1 MPSASLRLLTVF
13 AAFAWAAGA
22 AAQPA
27 PGWEEARKAIL
38 ADYAKQLPGDK
49 VLEVTGPERKEGN
62 LLAVR
67 YFGTVLLERA
77 DKTRE
82 RQRVAVDYVLVG
94 SRWEQGTVRM
104 YESIALPDVNPPSKD
119 EAQRVIAAAW
129 QKANCEGFDIKSI
142 ALEGEPRF
150 QRETTADRANA
161 KRWFV
166 YQIQID
172 AVGTGKFRLSEDGAP
187 YVNRTQN
194 MLLWDPAARSWSVD
208 PRHVRCG
215 GFSKKS

>member
-1 MPSASLRLLTVF
+1 MPSASLRVLTIF
-13 AAFAWAAGA
+13 LALAWAAVA

-27 PGWEEARKAIL
+27 PGWDEARKAIL
-38 ADYAKQLPGDK
+38 ADYAKQVPGDK
-49 VLEVTGPERKEGN
+49 VVEVTGPERKEGN

-67 YFGTVLLERA
+67 WFGTVLLERA

-82 RQRVAVDYVLVG
+82 RQRVLVEYRLVG
-94 SRWEQGTVRM
+94 SQWELARVRV
-104 YESIALPDVNPPSKD
+104 YESIALPDIELPAKD
-119 EAQRVIAAAW
+119 EAQRVITAAW
-129 QKANCEGFDIKSI
+129 QKANCEGFDIKNI
-142 ALEGEPRF
+142 ALEGEPKF
-150 QRETTADRANA
+150 QRELTGDRANA